1 MSTIQYIMN
10 DISIYEKTMEQE
22 VAFCFLRW
30 KISLQIWAI
39 ESNEKVTYQIEY
51 SY

>member
-1 MSTIQYIMN
+1 MSTNQYIMN
-10 DISIYEKTMEQE
+10 DITSIYEKTMEQK

-39 ESNEKVTYQIEY
+39 ESNEKVTYQI
-51 SY
+51 